1 MTPGKLK
8 GARERALMN
17 ILHTSDWHLRDR
29 DIEEAEKC
37 LKHLADTAMT
47 EAVDLAVISG
57 DIFDSQEV
65 RLDSRAAKLAVKAV
79 SALADTCPVAI
90 IIGTPS
96 HDGRAPDILA
106 YVRGRHRVHVAAVP
120 GQVEMAGAV
129 LTLIPQPTKQYF
141 QSEGGIQRG
150 DLAIGAAMSHLFA
163 GFGAKAAGKRPHIL
177 VYHGGVSGAR
187 LPNGH
192 VPIGMEIEV
201 STDQLMLA
209 NPDLGCLGHLHLRQQ
224 IGDRFF
230 YAGPIYATKID
241 ETGPN
246 GFWIHDLDIHR
257 PNPWVWKF
265 IETPGKKIVRLEH
278 DFTIEGSIKD
288 LDIVLYAI
296 HHEDIK
302 GAFIRLDFKAWQ
314 DEAAQLDREKI
325 REFYLSVG
333 ALDVDLR
340 IVRVPRQT
348 VRSAEVL
355 RVDRLRDKLR
365 AMAGLRGEEVS
376 ETVLSKADALED
388 RSAEELLGEVAR

>member
-1 MTPGKLK
+1 MK
-8 GARERALMN
+8 

-47 EAVDLAVISG
+47 EAVDLAVIAG

-65 RLDSRAAKLAVKAV
+65 RLDSRAARLAVKAV

-120 GQVEMAGAV
+120 EQIEMAGAV
-129 LTLIPQPTKQYF
+129 LTLIPQVTKQYF
-141 QSEGGIQRG
+141 QGSDQEV
-150 DLAIGAAMSHLFA
+150 GAAMSAIFM
-163 GFGAKAAGKRPHIL
+163 GFGAKAAGNHPHIL
-177 VYHGGVSGAR
+177 VYHGGISGAK

-241 ETGPN
+241 EVGPN
-246 GFWIHDLDIHR
+246 GFWIHELIPGGRGGGGEDPIYVEPPSWEHS
-257 PNPWVWKF
+257 F
-265 IETPGKKIVRLEH
+265 IEIPGKLTTRLSTTSRVMAPLKI
-278 DFTIEGSIKD
+278 SWK
-288 LDIVLYAI
+288 
-296 HHEDIK
+296 
-302 GAFIRLDFKAWQ
+302 W
-314 DEAAQLDREKI
+314 
-325 REFYLSVG
+325 
-333 ALDVDLR
+333 
-340 IVRVPRQT
+340 
-348 VRSAEVL
+348 
-355 RVDRLRDKLR
+355 
-365 AMAGLRGEEVS
+365 
-376 ETVLSKADALED
+376 
-388 RSAEELLGEVAR
+388 